1 MALPGLGGY
10 TLVHLT
16 RRMTTLPSACCVPGG
31 YPGAM
36 GPHVLV
42 KVSGLEQVSGGVKRD
57 ASFGDIPSSSQRRTP
72 SKGLDKGM
80 GKCEPI

>member
-1 MALPGLGGY
+1 
-10 TLVHLT
+10 
-16 RRMTTLPSACCVPGG
+16 
-31 YPGAM
+31 M